1 MNDAV
6 VYLIGLAG
14 NLLFGFKSLWQI
26 IDCYKRKST
35 SGLSRGMLL
44 ADFGGNIACALFIH
58 LTTGFRL
65 WPQFVNY
72 GFATLWLIILFIMMF
87 IYKGNDNG

>member
-1 MNDAV
+1 MSDTI
-6 VYLIGLAG
+6 VYLIGIVG
-14 NLLFGFKSLWQI
+14 NLLFGFKSLWQV

-35 SGLSRGMLL
+35 KGLSKGMLV
-44 ADFGGNIACALFIH
+44 ADLGGNLMCTAFIH

-72 GFATLWLIILFIMMF
+72 FCATLFLIILFIMMF
-87 IYKGNDNG
+87 LYKEK